1 MAPLSLSTLSFL
13 SSSAGSTD
21 ATTTATR
28 LSTDSAQLLA
38 ASDTCFRS
46 SIETRLGST
55 TETIRTDPVE
65 AILPHRAEATPVI
78 QVDPTPPNIL
88 ATTVPPEIPEEVR
101 RILQGDRD
109 FQDFTI
115 TKQTTGSTEPPVTA
129 TIEEFR
135 QAVAAADDIKVE
147 NTENTHLARS
157 MGMVLVRVAFTGSMT
172 WIIDYCQ
179 RSQEKKNVS
188 TLG

>member
-1 MAPLSLSTLSFL
+1 MAPLSLSTLSLPL
-13 SSSAGSTD
+13 SFAGSTD

-65 AILPHRAEATPVI
+65 AILPPRAEATPVI
-78 QVDPTPPNIL
+78 QIDPTPPSIPM
-88 ATTVPPEIPEEVR
+88 TIEPPEIPEEVR

-109 FQDFTI
+109 FQGFTI
-115 TKQTTGSTEPPVTA
+115 TKQTTGSTEPPVPA
-129 TIEEFR
+129 TIEEFQR
-135 QAVAAADDIKVE
+135 AVAAANVIKVE
-147 NTENTHLARS
+147 NPESTYLARS
-157 MGMVLVRVAFTGSMT
+157 AGMVVFLVIFTGCAT
-172 WIIDYCQ
+172 WFVDYCQ
-179 RSQEKKNVS
+179 QIREKNVS